1 MQYLFFS
8 LRHSWF
14 RLPFWCGAVLCCLL
28 SVVACDD
35 KEVPQTPSRVGATDS
50 DTLTISP
57 EATRIVLLS
66 GGTGKYAA
74 YVADGTLAKVAINED
89 TLRITGQLTGKTV
102 ATIHSGDETRRIALH
117 VEDREVSV
125 SHQEV
130 RLFPRDESRFISV
143 NGGGKYADLEVLDP
157 EGAITTKW
165 NAKTNILEVDAR
177 YEGEAQV
184 KIVPPEGKPTL
195 LKVVV
200 RCEGEVNRPG
210 IYGTT
215 SRSIFRQMNT
225 LSVVH
230 RKGVGVWLNNN
241 AQPYG
246 ALRSLQVTPAIVNPQ
261 VGQHLSLNYTMRYPD
276 EFRNSGLTEGQH
288 TLIVEEVRQR
298 YVVLRGKGH
307 KLVLPFETR

>member
-1 MQYLFFS
+1 MRYFS
-8 LRHSWF
+8 LPSRH
-14 RLPFWCGAVLCCLL
+14 LL
-28 SVVACDD
+28 SKLSLLWGAIFCCFLLFVACDD
-35 KEVPQTPSRVGATDS
+35 TSVPVSPIRVGATDADS
-50 DTLTISP
+50 LSVSP
-57 EATRIVLLS
+57 QATRIVLLS

-230 RKGVGVWLNNN
+230 RKGVGVWLNNK

-246 ALRSLQVTPAIVNPQ
+246 ALRSLQVTPAIVNPK
-261 VGQHLSLNYTMRYPD
+261 VGQHLSLNYIMRYPD

>member
-1 MQYLFFS
+1 M
-8 LRHSWF
+8 
-14 RLPFWCGAVLCCLL
+14 
-28 SVVACDD
+28 
-35 KEVPQTPSRVGATDS
+35 
-50 DTLTISP
+50 
-57 EATRIVLLS
+57 
-66 GGTGKYAA
+66 
-74 YVADGTLAKVAINED
+74 
-89 TLRITGQLTGKTV
+89 
-102 ATIHSGDETRRIALH
+102 
-117 VEDREVSV
+117 
-125 SHQEV
+125 
-130 RLFPRDESRFISV
+130 
-143 NGGGKYADLEVLDP
+143 
-157 EGAITTKW
+157 
-165 NAKTNILEVDAR
+165 DAR

-241 AQPYG
+241 GQPYS
-246 ALRSLQVTPAIVNPQ
+246 ALRSLQVTPAIVNPK

>member
-1 MQYLFFS
+1 MRYFS
-8 LRHSWF
+8 LPSQHLLSKLSLLW
-14 RLPFWCGAVLCCLL
+14 GVMLCCFL
-28 SVVACDD
+28 VFVACDD
-35 KEVPQTPSRVGATDS
+35 TSVPSSPIRVGATDADS
-50 DTLTISP
+50 LSISP
-57 EATRIVLLS
+57 QATRIVLLS

-89 TLRITGQLTGKTV
+89 TLRITGQFTGKTF
-102 ATIHSGDETRRIALH
+102 ATIHSGDEIRRISLH

-143 NGGGKYADLEVLDP
+143 NGGGKFADLEVLDP
-157 EGAITTKW
+157 EGAISTKW
-165 NAKTNILEVDAR
+165 NAKTNILEIDAR

-184 KIVPPEGKPTL
+184 KIVPPVGKPTL

-246 ALRSLQVTPAIVNPQ
+246 ALRSLQVTPAIVNPK
-261 VGQHLSLNYTMRYPD
+261 VGEHLTLNYTMRYPD

-298 YVVLRGKGH
+298 YVVLRGQGH
-307 KLVLPFETR
+307 KLVLPFEVH

>member
-1 MQYLFFS
+1 MRYFS
-8 LRHSWF
+8 LPSRH
-14 RLPFWCGAVLCCLL
+14 LL
-28 SVVACDD
+28 SKLSLLWGAIFCCFLLFVACDD
-35 KEVPQTPSRVGATDS
+35 TSVPVSPIRVGATDADS
-50 DTLTISP
+50 LSVSP

-246 ALRSLQVTPAIVNPQ
+246 ALRSLLVTPAVVNPK

>member
-1 MQYLFFS
+1 MRYFS
-8 LRHSWF
+8 LPSRH
-14 RLPFWCGAVLCCLL
+14 LL
-28 SVVACDD
+28 SKLSLLWGAIFCCFLLFVACDD
-35 KEVPQTPSRVGATDS
+35 TSVPVSPLRVGATEADAMS
-50 DTLTISP
+50 VSP
-57 EATRIVLLS
+57 AASRFVVLS
-66 GGTGKYAA
+66 VGTGKNAA

-143 NGGGKYADLEVLDP
+143 NGGGEFADLEVLDP
-157 EGAITTKW
+157 EGAISTKW
-165 NAKTNILEVDAR
+165 NAKTNILEIDAR

-184 KIVPPEGKPTL
+184 KIVPPTGKPTL

-200 RCEGEVNRPG
+200 RCEGEANRPG

-241 AQPYG
+241 AQVYA
-246 ALRSLQVTPAIVNPQ
+246 ALRSLQVTPAIVNPK
-261 VGQHLSLNYTMRYPD
+261 VGEHLTLNYTMRYPD

>member
-1 MQYLFFS
+1 MRYFS
-8 LRHSWF
+8 LPSRH
-14 RLPFWCGAVLCCLL
+14 LL
-28 SVVACDD
+28 SKLSLLWGAIFCCFLLFVACDD
-35 KEVPQTPSRVGATDS
+35 TSVPVSPIRVGATDADS
-50 DTLTISP
+50 LSVSP
-57 EATRIVLLS
+57 QATRIVLLS

-102 ATIHSGDETRRIALH
+102 ATIHSGDETRRIPLH

-246 ALRSLQVTPAIVNPQ
+246 ALRSLQVTPAIVNPK

>member
-1 MQYLFFS
+1 M
-8 LRHSWF
+8 
-14 RLPFWCGAVLCCLL
+14 
-28 SVVACDD
+28 
-35 KEVPQTPSRVGATDS
+35 
-50 DTLTISP
+50 
-57 EATRIVLLS
+57 
-66 GGTGKYAA
+66 
-74 YVADGTLAKVAINED
+74 ADGTLAKVAINED

-230 RKGVGVWLNNN
+230 RKGVGVWLNNK

-246 ALRSLQVTPAIVNPQ
+246 ALRSLQVTPAVVNPQ

>member
-1 MQYLFFS
+1 M
-8 LRHSWF
+8 
-14 RLPFWCGAVLCCLL
+14 
-28 SVVACDD
+28 
-35 KEVPQTPSRVGATDS
+35 
-50 DTLTISP
+50 
-57 EATRIVLLS
+57 
-66 GGTGKYAA
+66 
-74 YVADGTLAKVAINED
+74 ADGTLAKVAINED

-246 ALRSLQVTPAIVNPQ
+246 ALRSLQVTPAIVNPK

-298 YVVLRGKGH
+298 YVVLRGQGH
-307 KLVLPFETR
+307 KLVLPFEMR

>member
-1 MQYLFFS
+1 
-8 LRHSWF
+8 
-14 RLPFWCGAVLCCLL
+14 
-28 SVVACDD
+28 
-35 KEVPQTPSRVGATDS
+35 VGATDADS
-50 DTLTISP
+50 LSISP
-57 EATRIVLLS
+57 QATRIVLLS

-89 TLRITGQLTGKTV
+89 TLRITGQLTGKTF
-102 ATIHSGDETRRIALH
+102 ATIHSGDEIRRIALH

-143 NGGGKYADLEVLDP
+143 NGGGKFADLEVLDP
-157 EGAITTKW
+157 EGAISTKW
-165 NAKTNILEVDAR
+165 NAKTNILEIDAR

-184 KIVPPEGKPTL
+184 KIVPPVGKPTL

-246 ALRSLQVTPAIVNPQ
+246 ALRSLQVTPAIVNPK
-261 VGQHLSLNYTMRYPD
+261 VGEHLTLNYTMRYPD

-288 TLIVEEVRQR
+288 ALIVEEVRQR
-298 YVVLRGKGH
+298 YVVLRGQGH
-307 KLVLPFETR
+307 KLVLPFEVR

>member
-1 MQYLFFS
+1 MRYFS
-8 LRHSWF
+8 LPSRH
-14 RLPFWCGAVLCCLL
+14 LL
-28 SVVACDD
+28 SKLSLLWGAIFCCFLLFVACDD
-35 KEVPQTPSRVGATDS
+35 TSVPVSPIRVGATDADS
-50 DTLTISP
+50 LSVSP
-57 EATRIVLLS
+57 QATRIVLLS

-102 ATIHSGDETRRIALH
+102 ATIHSGDETRRITLH

-143 NGGGKYADLEVLDP
+143 NGGGEFADLEVLDP
-157 EGAITTKW
+157 EGAISTKW
-165 NAKTNILEVDAR
+165 NAKTNILEIDAS

-200 RCEGEVNRPG
+200 RCEGEANRPG

-241 AQPYG
+241 AQVYA
-246 ALRSLQVTPAIVNPQ
+246 ALRSLQVTPAIVNPK
-261 VGQHLSLNYTMRYPD
+261 VGEHLTLNYTMRYPD

>member
-1 MQYLFFS
+1 MRYFS
-8 LRHSWF
+8 LPSRH
-14 RLPFWCGAVLCCLL
+14 LL
-28 SVVACDD
+28 SKLSLLWGAIFCCFLLFVACDD
-35 KEVPQTPSRVGATDS
+35 TSVPVSPIRVGATDADS
-50 DTLTISP
+50 LSVSP
-57 EATRIVLLS
+57 QATRIVLLS

-165 NAKTNILEVDAR
+165 NVKTNILEVDAR

-246 ALRSLQVTPAIVNPQ
+246 ALRSLQVTPAIVNPK

>member
-1 MQYLFFS
+1 M
-8 LRHSWF
+8 
-14 RLPFWCGAVLCCLL
+14 
-28 SVVACDD
+28 
-35 KEVPQTPSRVGATDS
+35 
-50 DTLTISP
+50 
-57 EATRIVLLS
+57 
-66 GGTGKYAA
+66 
-74 YVADGTLAKVAINED
+74 
-89 TLRITGQLTGKTV
+89 
-102 ATIHSGDETRRIALH
+102 
-117 VEDREVSV
+117 
-125 SHQEV
+125 
-130 RLFPRDESRFISV
+130 
-143 NGGGKYADLEVLDP
+143 NGGGEFADLEVLDP
-157 EGAITTKW
+157 EGAISTKW
-165 NAKTNILEVDAR
+165 NAKTNILEIDAR

-184 KIVPPEGKPTL
+184 KIVPPTGKPTL

-241 AQPYG
+241 AQAYA
-246 ALRSLQVTPAIVNPQ
+246 ALRSLQVTPAIVNPK
-261 VGQHLSLNYTMRYPD
+261 VGEHLTLNYTMRYPD

>member
-1 MQYLFFS
+1 MQYLSFF
-8 LRHSWF
+8 LRRSRF
-14 RLPFWCGAVLCCLL
+14 RLPFWCGVVFCCLL
-28 SVVACDD
+28 SLVACDD
-35 KEVPQTPSRVGATDS
+35 KEVPQTPIRVGATDS
-50 DTLTISP
+50 NILTVSP

-230 RKGVGVWLNNN
+230 RKGVGVWLNNK

-246 ALRSLQVTPAIVNPQ
+246 ALRSLLVTPAIVNPQ
-261 VGQHLSLNYTMRYPD
+261 VGQHLSLNYSMRYPD
-276 EFRNSGLTEGQH
+276 EFRNSGLTEGKH

>member
-1 MQYLFFS
+1 MRYFS
-8 LRHSWF
+8 LPSRH
-14 RLPFWCGAVLCCLL
+14 LL
-28 SVVACDD
+28 SKLSRLWGAIFCCFFLFVACDD
-35 KEVPQTPSRVGATDS
+35 TSVPVSPIRGGATDADS
-50 DTLTISP
+50 LSVSP
-57 EATRIVLLS
+57 QATRIVLLS